1 MSSKGDEDDENSQE
15 LDGGCC
21 VTTVDFKTYFF
32 QEIVSSFWK
41 SHQIPIR
48 LKFKF

>member
-15 LDGGCC
+15 LDGGSC

-32 QEIVSSFWK
+32 QIESSFWK
-41 SHQIPIR
+41 SYQIPIR